1 MKRLA
6 ACLAL
11 ALVAAP
17 LAHAQSTDPSAT
29 LAQRLAALDSDPAVA
44 SYGAYERLQ
53 ARQALEA
60 LDKASSRN
68 REAARYVA
76 ERRVSIAEIAAR
88 NQVLQQELG
97 RLETQRSELL
107 IEASRRDA
115 AQARAEAERLRLQ
128 AQLQAEEA
136 ARLREQ
142 TEAGEAAMQ
151 DVENALV
158 GVAGVENAR
167 LKAAREREA
176 ALARQEAE
184 LMAGGAL
191 PPSKQERRG
200 EVFTLSGDAFA
211 SGRASLTPAA
221 EVSTR
226 ALATYLQAGGG
237 KTRIQVEGHT
247 DDQGDP
253 AANQAL
259 SQRRAQAVADALVAA
274 GVSAS
279 RVQVEGLGQSRPLVD
294 NGTAEGRARNRR
306 VEVIV
311 K

>member
-1 MKRLA
+1 MNRHA
-6 ACLAL
+6 GFLAL
-11 ALVAAP
+11 LLLVAP
-17 LAHAQSTDPSAT
+17 LAQAQSTDPSAT
-29 LAQRLAALDSDPAVA
+29 LSQRLAALDSDPALA
-44 SYGAYERLQ
+44 SHGAYERLQ

-60 LDKASSRN
+60 LDQASSRN

-76 ERRVSIAEIAAR
+76 ERRVSIAELAAR
-88 NQVLQQELG
+88 NQVLQQELS

-142 TEAGEAAMQ
+142 TQAGEAAMQ
-151 DVENALV
+151 DVETALV
-158 GVAGVENAR
+158 GVAGVESAR

-184 LMAGGAL
+184 LMAGGSL
-191 PPSKQERRG
+191 PPSKRERRG

-237 KTRIQVEGHT
+237 EAKVKVEGHT
-247 DDQGDP
+247 DNQGD
-253 AANQAL
+253 ASANQAL
-259 SQRRAQAVADALVAA
+259 SQRRAQAVADVLVSA

-279 RVQVEGLGQSRPLVD
+279 RVEVEGLGQSRPLGD
-294 NGTAEGRARNRR
+294 NDSAAGRARNRR

>member
-6 ACLAL
+6 ACLVL
-11 ALVAAP
+11 ALCAAP
-17 LAHAQSTDPSAT
+17 AAQAQSTDPSAS
-29 LAQRLAALDSDPAVA
+29 LAQRLGALDSDPAVA

-184 LMAGGAL
+184 LMAGGTL

-200 EVFTLSGDAFA
+200 EVFTLGGEAFA

-237 KTRIQVEGHT
+237 RTRITVEGHT
-247 DDQGDP
+247 DNQGDP

-279 RVQVEGLGQSRPLVD
+279 RLQVEGLGQSRPLGD
-294 NGTAEGRARNRR
+294 NGSAEGRARNRR

>member
-6 ACLAL
+6 GTLAL
-11 ALVAAP
+11 LLLAMP
-17 LAHAQSTDPSAT
+17 LAQAQSSDPAAT
-29 LAQRLAALDSDPAVA
+29 LSQRLAALDSDPALA
-44 SYGAYERLQ
+44 SAGAYERLQ

-60 LDKASSRN
+60 LDQASSRN
-68 REAARYVA
+68 REASRYVA
-76 ERRVSIAEIAAR
+76 ERRVSIAELAAR
-88 NQVLQQELG
+88 NQVLQRELSQ
-97 RLETQRSELL
+97 LETQRSELL

-142 TEAGEAAMQ
+142 SEAGEAAMQ
-151 DVENALV
+151 DVETALV
-158 GVAGVENAR
+158 GVAGVESAR

-184 LMAGGAL
+184 LMAGGTL
-191 PPSKQERRG
+191 PPSKRERRG

-226 ALATYLQAGGG
+226 ALATYLQSGGG
-237 KTRIQVEGHT
+237 KGAIRVEGHT
-247 DDQGDP
+247 DNQGDA

-274 GVSAS
+274 GVAAS
-279 RVQVEGLGQSRPLVD
+279 RLQVEGLGQTRPLGD
-294 NGTAEGRARNRR
+294 NGSAEGRARNRR
-306 VEVIV
+306 VEVVV

>member
-11 ALVAAP
+11 ALAAAP
-17 LAHAQSTDPSAT
+17 LAQAQSTDPSAT

-53 ARQALEA
+53 ARQALVA
-60 LDKASSRN
+60 LDEASSRN

-184 LMAGGAL
+184 LMAGGTL
-191 PPSKQERRG
+191 PPSRQERRG

-237 KTRIQVEGHT
+237 KTRIKVEGHT
-247 DDQGDP
+247 DNQGDP

-259 SQRRAQAVADALVAA
+259 SQRRAQAVADALLAA

-279 RVQVEGLGQSRPLVD
+279 RVQVEGLGQSRPLGD
-294 NGTAEGRARNRR
+294 NGSAEGRARNRR
-306 VEVIV
+306 VEIV
-311 K
+311 VK